1 MKAGRS
7 RKIGILVGVIVSV
20 AILCALVAGLDW
32 VAFTNAL
39 KRLNPAYIPLYIG
52 LFLLSFYLRAIRW
65 RLLLPSHLAL
75 SPVKLANATLVGA
88 LASSVL
94 PLRAGEFIRPW
105 ALSRW
110 QPVSFPMGFASII
123 TERVF
128 DVLAMLTLLGLV
140 LGQLDSA
147 PDLVIIGARALGAVA
162 AGIASVMVIAY
173 VRPATVLRLSDA
185 VYDRLFSARNVGLRD
200 KLSSMTAEFVG
211 GLRAISSVRELFFIV
226 LLSLVIWAEFALVYQ
241 VGLWAMG
248 ESPSFWV
255 GMTVNVIIA
264 LIIAVP
270 SAPGFIG
277 TFQLGCFTALTGIYL
292 YPEEFSL
299 AYSVVNH
306 GLQFVT
312 TIVAGLFVLKREGL
326 RFDDLVRS
334 QELEAR

>member
-1 MKAGRS
+1 MGIIAG
-7 RKIGILVGVIVSV
+7 IVVSG
-20 AILCALVAGLDW
+20 AILCALVAGLNWTDF
-32 VAFTNAL
+32 FTAL
-39 KRLNPAYIPLYIG
+39 KRLNPIFIPLYVG
-52 LFLLSFYLRAIRW
+52 LFMLSFWLRAIRW
-65 RLLLPSHLAL
+65 RLLLPSHLTL
-75 SPVKLANATLVGA
+75 STVKLANATLVGA

-140 LGQLDSA
+140 LGQLESA
-147 PDLVIIGARALGAVA
+147 PEAVVIGARALGAFA
-162 AGIASVMVIAY
+162 AGIAVVMLVAY
-173 VRPATVLRLSDA
+173 IRPATVLRISDA
-185 VYDRLFSARNVGLRD
+185 VYDKLLSSKNIALRD
-200 KLSSMTAEFVG
+200 KLSAMTAEFVG
-211 GLRAISSVRELFFIV
+211 GLRAISSVRELFLIV
-226 LLSLVIWAEFALVYQ
+226 LLSLIIWCEFALVYQ

-248 ESPSFWV
+248 EWPSFWV

-277 TFQLGCFTALTGIYL
+277 TFQLGCYTALTAIYL

-299 AYSVVNH
+299 AYSVVMH
-306 GLQFVT
+306 GLQFVAT
-312 TIVAGLFVLKREGL
+312 VLAGLFVLKREGL
-326 RFDDLVRS
+326 RFNDLKRS
-334 QELEAR
+334 QDVEPR